1 MTMKT
6 ETVKT
11 PRTPK
16 PMNRKAR
23 RELKFAAHALE
34 NKRTLTDATIKKTA
48 KTVGIEI
55 ADLNEASTKTAE
67 SAEGMIFGSLLSG
80 NLNGLLSGVLMLR
93 QAMETSLQWLPRQHK
108 TTGRLGR
115 AGIAVDHVA
124 IGKIADKKVMLE
136 TLWISVIGEL
146 WEADAKTVATSAL
159 DRTDL
164 AGSALVAWRLGVNT
178 DVIDALFGTA
188 WRADLEKN
196 GITI

>member
-1 MTMKT
+1 MSKNTKNAKNGT
-6 ETVKT
+6 NPAT
-11 PRTPK
+11 
-16 PMNRKAR
+16 MNRKAR

-34 NKRTLTDATIKKTA
+34 NKRTLTDAVIKKTA

-55 ADLNEASTKTAE
+55 ADLNVASTKTAE
-67 SAEGMIFGSLLSG
+67 SAEGMIFGSLLTG
-80 NLNGLLSGVLMLR
+80 NLSGLLSGVLMLR

-108 TTGRLGR
+108 ASGRLGR

-146 WEADAKTVATSAL
+146 WEADAKKVATSAL

-178 DVIDALFGTA
+178 DVIDALFGTS
-188 WRADLEKN
+188 WRTDLEKN
-196 GITI
+196 GIAC